1 MFSTLGRKYETP
13 DRIVCSSEQLTVKT
27 HFLFILEKILNQN
40 SSYMA
45 TLFWENENVIYFL
58 DISANRLGFCL

>member
-27 HFLFILEKILNQN
+27 HFFILEKILDQN
-40 SSYMA
+40 SFYMA

-58 DISANRLGFCL
+58 DIFANRLGFCL